1 MALRVRMFDPKRLI
15 HSPMIRDELWW
26 PVKKV
31 EIQQETINWLLD
43 SDPAIRWQVRKD
55 ILHET
60 PALYEEE
67 RRQLAL
73 RGWCARLLHFQDE
86 DGLWNRSLYNG
97 KWISTTYSLYLL
109 KILGLPP
116 GNPQAL
122 RGCEQLL
129 TKGLYR
135 QEEIRFSAK
144 QDVSDLG
151 VTAIVLSLCS
161 YFGHGGAALP
171 KIASFLAR
179 LQSDEGN
186 WFPNE
191 SASVVD
197 YTFETTLLV
206 LEALH
211 QYRRC
216 HAQEKDT
223 AVSSAMQ
230 KGLDFLLEHNLG
242 LGDQTPIKSQWISF
256 SFPPYWFYDILTVLD
271 TLSAMQTVRDIR
283 CQRAVDLVRQKQ
295 TRDGKWLLGS
305 RHAGKTYFEME
316 KPGSPSRWNTLRAL
330 RVLDWWEGKK
340 VG

>member
-1 MALRVRMFDPKRLI
+1 M
-15 HSPMIRDELWW
+15 
-26 PVKKV
+26 
-31 EIQQETINWLLD
+31 EIQQEVIDWLLD

-55 ILHET
+55 ILHEL
-60 PALYEEE
+60 PAAHEEE
-67 RRQLAL
+67 RRQLAHC
-73 RGWCARLLHFQDE
+73 GWCAQLLHFQEE

-97 KWISTTYSLYLL
+97 KWLSTTYSLYLL

-161 YFGHGGAALP
+161 YFGVGGAALP

-179 LQSDEGN
+179 EQRDEGN
-186 WFPNE
+186 WFPNG
-191 SASVVD
+191 SASVVG

-211 QYRRC
+211 QYRGC
-216 HAQEKDT
+216 HTQENDS

-230 KGLDFLLEHNLG
+230 KGQDFLLKHNLG
-242 LGDQTPIKSQWISF
+242 LGEPNLFKSQWTSF
-256 SFPPYWFYDILTVLD
+256 SFPPYWFYDILTALD
-271 TLSAMQTVRDIR
+271 TFAAMQTVRDNR
-283 CQRAVDLVRQKQ
+283 CQRAIDLVRQKQ
-295 TRDGKWLLGS
+295 TRDGKWLSGS

-316 KPGSPSRWNTLRAL
+316 TPGSPSRWNTLRAL
-330 RVLDWWEGKK
+330 RVLDRWEGKEDSD
-340 VG
+340 

>member
-1 MALRVRMFDPKRLI
+1 M
-15 HSPMIRDELWW
+15 
-26 PVKKV
+26 KKMEV
-31 EIQQETINWLLD
+31 QQEIIDWLLD
-43 SDPAIRWQVRKD
+43 SAPAIRWQVRKD

-67 RRQLAL
+67 RKQLAHS
-73 RGWCARLLHFQDE
+73 GWCAQLLHFQDE

-97 KWISTTYSLYLL
+97 KWLSTTYSLYLL
-109 KILGLPP
+109 KILGLSP

-135 QEEIRFSAK
+135 QEEIRFSVK
-144 QDVSDLG
+144 QDISDLG

-161 YFGHGGAALP
+161 YFGHGGAVLP
-171 KIASFLAR
+171 KIASFFVR
-179 LQSDEGN
+179 MQSDEGN
-186 WFPNE
+186 WFPNG
-191 SASVVD
+191 SASVAG

-216 HAQEKDT
+216 LTQENDT
-223 AVSSAMQ
+223 VVSSATQ
-230 KGLDFLLEHNLG
+230 KGLDFLLKHNLG
-242 LGDQTPIKSQWISF
+242 LGDQKLFKSQWTSF
-256 SFPPYWFYDILTVLD
+256 SFPPYWFYDILTALD
-271 TLSAMQTVRDIR
+271 TFGAMGTVRDIR
-283 CQRAVDLVRQKQ
+283 CQRAIDLVRQKQ

-316 KPGSPSRWNTLRAL
+316 KPGRSSRWNTLRAL
-330 RVLDWWEGKK
+330 RVLDWWEGRKDLHQDEHYL
-340 VG
+340 